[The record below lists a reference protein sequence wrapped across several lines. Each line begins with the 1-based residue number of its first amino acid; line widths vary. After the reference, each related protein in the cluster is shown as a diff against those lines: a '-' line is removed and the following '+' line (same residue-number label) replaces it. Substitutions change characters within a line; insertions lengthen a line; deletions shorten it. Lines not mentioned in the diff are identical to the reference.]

1 MGACRP
7 LRRAGAA
14 PGTNPNPHRA
24 HRGTE
29 LRVRVNHSTSIRIM
43 TKRTD
48 RITAA
53 AAAAR
58 RARPRVNTPDADADA
73 PAATEEERTPTT
85 ASAVRWADVQVD
97 TAARRVQQ
105 IEEQLAS
112 AKRDLAERSRLLEKM
127 TEAHELHA
135 SAALSA
141 HLLEQRAAEAE
152 QRSRDA
158 ALAKEQAKIAA
169 QRKQEAQAALQSAR
183 QRGQAADEAVVELQ
197 QSLSASSR
205 EGSSVGSAE

>member
-1 MGACRP
+1 
-7 LRRAGAA
+7 
-14 PGTNPNPHRA
+14 
-24 HRGTE
+24 
-29 LRVRVNHSTSIRIM
+29 M

-48 RITAA
+48 RTS
-53 AAAAR
+53 AAAR
-58 RARPRVNTPDADADA
+58 RARQRVPDVDGDA
-73 PAATEEERTPTT
+73 PAAAEEERTATT

-105 IEEQLAS
+105 VEEQLAS
-112 AKRDLAERSRLLEKM
+112 AKRELAERSRLLAKM
-127 TEAHELHA
+127 NEAHELHA

-152 QRSRDA
+152 QRQRDA

-169 QRKQEAQAALQSAR
+169 QRKQEAHEVLQTAR
-183 QRGQAADEAVVELQ
+183 QRGKAAYEAVVELQ

-205 EGSSVGSAE
+205 EGSSVGSEEY

>member
-1 MGACRP
+1 
-7 LRRAGAA
+7 
-14 PGTNPNPHRA
+14 
-24 HRGTE
+24 
-29 LRVRVNHSTSIRIM
+29 M

-53 AAAAR
+53 AAR
-58 RARPRVNTPDADADA
+58 RARPRVTSTSDAEHGDA
-73 PAATEEERTPTT
+73 PAAAEEERSSTT

-105 IEEQLAS
+105 IEEQLAG
-112 AKRDLAERSRLLEKM
+112 AKRELAERTRLLAKM

-152 QRSRDA
+152 QRQRDA

-169 QRKQEAQAALQSAR
+169 QRKQEAHDALQSAR
-183 QRGQAADEAVVELQ
+183 QRGQAADEAVEQLQ

-205 EGSSVGSAE
+205 EGSSVGSEEY